1 LAAILSLSGNRAP
14 FQPLK
19 QAKRKEHMLRS
30 ILHEI
35 MGTGVREHHLPRSL
49 EQFLG
54 KKNVLIVFADAED
67 NRPILQDEL
76 LRKARM
82 RLIEDDIE
90 VFTIA
95 GGGAFS
101 LFDDVQ
107 DLDADDVRAQL
118 QGPSNG
124 EFGLVLIGTDGMVKL
139 RSSEPMTAEE
149 IGLATHLRQPH
160 H

>member
-1 LAAILSLSGNRAP
+1 
-14 FQPLK
+14 
-19 QAKRKEHMLRS
+19 MLRS

-49 EQFLG
+49 EQFRG

-67 NRPILQDEL
+67 NRPIIQDEL

-95 GGGAFS
+95 GGGAFA
-101 LFDDVQ
+101 LFDDGQ
-107 DLDADDVRAQL
+107 DLDADDVREQL
-118 QGPSNG
+118 RGASNG
-124 EFGLVLIGTDGMVKL
+124 EFGLVLVGMDGKVKL
-139 RSSEPMTAEE
+139 RSREPMSAEE
-149 IGLATHLRQPH
+149 ISRAADLHSPH